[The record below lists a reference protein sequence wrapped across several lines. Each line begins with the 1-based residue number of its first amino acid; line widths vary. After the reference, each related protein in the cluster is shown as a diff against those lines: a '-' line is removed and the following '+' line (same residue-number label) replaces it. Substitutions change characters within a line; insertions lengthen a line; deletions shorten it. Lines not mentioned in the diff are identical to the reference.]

1 MIKKHN
7 VALQDY
13 RNSTTKKKLFFLIFD
28 SEGQMTNVL
37 GIGKWEIIF
46 QVEITNA
53 GRVFESNRPRYQHNS
68 LEAPLG

>member
-1 MIKKHN
+1 MQCCSLR
-7 VALQDY
+7 LQKF
-13 RNSTTKKKLFFLIFD
+13 NNQKKLSLLIFD

-46 QVEITNA
+46 QVEITNP
-53 GRVFESNRPRYQHNS
+53 GRVFELNRLRYQHNS